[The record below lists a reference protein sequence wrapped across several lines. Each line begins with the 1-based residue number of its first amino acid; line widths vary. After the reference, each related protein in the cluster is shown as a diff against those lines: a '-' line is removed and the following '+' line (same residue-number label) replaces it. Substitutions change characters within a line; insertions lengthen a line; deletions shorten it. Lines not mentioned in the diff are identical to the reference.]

1 MLGCANLG
9 LEDSNASQFMVTTA
23 PAAQLAG
30 QHTCFGKVLA
40 GYGVIKEVGGRGCC
54 AAAGGGDT
62 VWRAIPCRLLPAL
75 QWCCLARAAVVR
87 ASSS

>member
-9 LEDSNASQFMVTTA
+9 LEDSNASQFMVTVA

-40 GYGVIKEVGGRGCC
+40 GYGVIKEVRLRRRVY
-54 AAAGGGDT
+54 
-62 VWRAIPCRLLPAL
+62 VWCWL
-75 QWCCLARAAVVR
+75 
-87 ASSS
+87 